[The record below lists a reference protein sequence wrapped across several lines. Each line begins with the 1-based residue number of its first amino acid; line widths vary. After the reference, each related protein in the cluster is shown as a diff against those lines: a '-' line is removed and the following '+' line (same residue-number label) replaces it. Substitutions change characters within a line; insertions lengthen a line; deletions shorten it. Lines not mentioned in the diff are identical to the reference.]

1 MLAPALSLDG
11 DRAVDPRCRKKNATL
26 AEQRVS
32 FPLGRRLKHV

>member
-11 DRAVDPRCRKKNATL
+11 DRAVDTLSQKNATL

-32 FPLGRRLKHV
+32 FH